1 MSCRNARKCKNL
13 EISKETQQ
21 KKNLSCAAA
30 QEKQSK
36 SARGAQKVPTHT
48 QTLIAEAAHT
58 RIGEVAYK
66 LIADVAHTL
75 RADVAHTHPR
85 SCTHTLLS
93 INSIAFGGQQPQL
106 LPQPASSPIPTAV
119 TFLDAARS
127 LPRFVA
133 AAAAAAAAFCCKNSL
148 LQRRIR
154 KL

>member
-21 KKNLSCAAA
+21 KKELKLSSSTRKAVKKCKRRA
-30 QEKQSK
+30 K
-36 SARGAQKVPTHT
+36 STHT
-48 QTLIAEAAHT
+48 HTRTLIAEAAHT

-66 LIADVAHTL
+66 LIADVAHT
-75 RADVAHTHPR
+75 HPR
-85 SCTHTLLS
+85 SCTHTVLS

-133 AAAAAAAAFCCKNSL
+133 AAAVAAAAFCCKNSL
-148 LQRRIR
+148 
-154 KL
+154 